1 MSDFKIIGNPNP
13 VVGVEEFYTVSDTIP
28 SVLPY
33 QNTATV
39 GASSFEH
46 PVKWEVYVLE
56 NRRWRKT
63 KENDKTGKKISY
75 TFFQKSLTRNGIR
88 ILAKRGEEAARLDI
102 KTHTAQNPKV
112 EDIELLDKSGK
123 KVTKPLSYG
132 QTLKARVHC
141 LNMEKRTV
149 YVTLWEEDLNGKAGR
164 ENANPRNIIET
175 RSGAVKNGKADIDFV
190 LKPSIGN
197 IASMGNKTHTY
208 YATTGLKK
216 DKISSNDVDVTDTEI
231 PVTPYKGKTT
241 PKEPDK
247 KNAPVQQPKTE
258 TAKPKTS
265 QTPKTA
271 QGKINSVSIT
281 DTAGHAIKGVF
292 KEKQIK
298 VWINSTGLM
307 GKEIRLKL
315 YDEDKISD
323 DLLFDEKFTIKSNL
337 YAVVVPLN
345 QIPRSKGGGYIG
357 EGSEFELY
365 AEVEVLQDHT
375 TKKSKVVDVDAQV
388 FKQDT
393 FEICNKVLKFFQ
405 WSEDDKKEKG
415 KGTCPNCE
423 KPVTVEELKK
433 IFTQADAV
441 TLKKAADTYTKYMK
455 EFGMDTCWN
464 KAHFFAQAIV
474 ESGSELVLHEGESMN
489 YLADDLYLG
498 RWDPE
503 KKKYNIILSYFKTH
517 KDEAYKY
524 GRLEEIKNNK
534 KIVTQKANLE
544 MIANLGY
551 GPNSN
556 KGKELGNTKSTDGW
570 NFRGKGLIQL
580 TGRSAYEFANT
591 YTKKE
596 GADII
601 SNSDLVSKN
610 VSIAVLSSMA
620 FWKWKNIA
628 PIANGNKDTKNVCKK
643 VGKNVT
649 LANGKT
655 NHDEKQVAFKNST
668 SVIFNVK
675 DCKYG
680 KVQNDPIPGKA
691 PWMPFAL
698 KEIGQKAILGSENNS
713 RITEYFNASTN
724 GKGLNEGTNWCG
736 AFASWCFTQA
746 GYTPPALSCR
756 AAMWQFWKQDK
767 PIYGSAAV
775 IDWNDN
781 QLAKENGKNGAVGG
795 DGHITFVVGI
805 SEDGKHYYCVGGNQG
820 GAKGART
827 VKISKYSKKDIDW
840 FVIPPNYTP
849 TNEEYKLKVMNS
861 EADLDT
867 ASSTRT

>member
-1 MSDFKIIGNPNP
+1 MAKVKIYGKSNP
-13 VVGVEEFYTVSDTIP
+13 VVGVKEYYSIHELFGNSISVQPIPANLNTIP
-28 SVLPY
+28 DDQIKWSIWTF
-33 QNTATV
+33 N
-39 GASSFEH
+39 GSS
-46 PVKWEVYVLE
+46 W
-56 NRRWRKT
+56 T
-63 KENDKTGKKISY
+63 KKEAKNKTGAIVDY
-75 TFFQKSLTRNGIR
+75 TFFQDSLNIKGIR
-88 ILAKRGEEAARLDI
+88 IKVDANGEIAVLDI
-102 KTHTAQNPKV
+102 KTQKAV
-112 EDIELLDKSGK
+112 ESKILFVELLDSNGK
-123 KVTKPLSYG
+123 KPEKLFSYG
-132 QTLKARVHC
+132 QSITARVHC
-141 LNMEKRTV
+141 VNMERFPVT
-149 YVTLWEEDLNGKAGR
+149 VTLWEDDGGKTANKNTDITIDVQKGYVLNGKADVTFYLDPK
-164 ENANPRNIIET
+164 NVWLANVKQAPGDTNE
-175 RSGAVKNGKADIDFV
+175 GAFHEYYVTAELYEKV
-190 LKPSIGN
+190 SKPSKN
-197 IASMGNKTHTY
+197 INVINPDY
-208 YATTGLKK
+208 KK
-216 DKISSNDVDVTDTEI
+216 DPFSKASPAEKKGPSKKEQKKEI
-231 PVTPYKGKTT
+231 PKTDQ
-241 PKEPDK
+241 KVRDYEEQK
-247 KNAPVQQPKTE
+247 IVVQTTVSYDPEQE
-258 TAKPKTS
+258 F
-265 QTPKTA
+265 
-271 QGKINSVSIT
+271 INS
-281 DTAGHAIKGVF
+281 
-292 KEKQIK
+292 
-298 VWINSTGLM
+298 LM
-307 GKEIRLKL
+307 MVNVGDPIWNKDHK
-315 YDEDKISD
+315 
-323 DLLFDEKFTIKSNL
+323 
-337 YAVVVPLN
+337 
-345 QIPRSKGGGYIG
+345 KGGCDNCV
-357 EGSEFELY
+357 
-365 AEVEVLQDHT
+365 AEVKVDQLQPIFPDADFSVLE
-375 TKKSKVVDVDAQV
+375 KVA
-388 FKQDT
+388 
-393 FEICNKVLKFFQ
+393 N
-405 WSEDDKKEKG
+405 
-415 KGTCPNCE
+415 
-423 KPVTVEELKK
+423 
-433 IFTQADAV
+433 
-441 TLKKAADTYTKYMK
+441 TYTKYMK

-474 ESGSELVLHEGESMN
+474 ESGSKLVLHEGESMN

-534 KIVTQKANLE
+534 KIITQKANPE

-556 KGKELGNTKSTDGW
+556 KGRELGNTKSTDGW

-840 FVIPPNYTP
+840 FVIPPNYIP